1 MMRPRQLQTNMKSHV
16 FLAAVLCGSCHP
28 GMTPTVPKTPMQRQ
42 MVGLLEKFDRWD
54 DNGNGELSKKEINQ
68 GIRSLKGKPQQVKY
82 NATEVME
89 FYDTNKSGEISLA
102 EAQDGYRRSHEEG
115 AVIGS

>member
-1 MMRPRQLQTNMKSHV
+1 MSP
-16 FLAAVLCGSCHP
+16 A
-28 GMTPTVPKTPMQRQ
+28 VPKTRMQRQ

-54 DNGNGELSKKEINQ
+54 YNGDGELGKKEMSQ
-68 GIRSLKGKPQQVKY
+68 GIQGLKGKPQQVNY
-82 NATEVME
+82 TAAEVLE
-89 FYDTNKSGEISLA
+89 FYDTDKDGKITLA

>member
-1 MMRPRQLQTNMKSHV
+1 MSP
-16 FLAAVLCGSCHP
+16 A
-28 GMTPTVPKTPMQRQ
+28 VPKNPMQRQ
-42 MVGLLEKFDRWD
+42 MVGLMEKFDRWD
-54 DNGNGELSKKEINQ
+54 DNGDGELSKKEIRL

-82 NATEVME
+82 TSGQVME
-89 FYDTNKSGEISLA
+89 FYDTNKSGKISLP